1 MRKHALLALMLL
13 VICSCEPAIDNSN
26 STAGYFDIKG
36 YFEQETARLAKLKP
50 TVEKTVGVN
59 GVLERKT
66 ISIADWQ
73 HELGAF
79 SDAEINRASWKGLF
93 VASKT
98 DTTQKYSSNNGKV
111 SVREVIVSLRKGK
124 VYKIFIV
131 LRNKNLLYT
140 SVDSLTYCAN
150 RFYLV
155 KKQQNIRFLSNK
167 SYSILGKFK

>member
-1 MRKHALLALMLL
+1 MRRHALSALMLL
-13 VICSCEPAIDNSN
+13 VICSCKPTIDNQN
-26 STAGYFDIKG
+26 STAEYFDLKG
-36 YFEQETARLAKLKP
+36 YFEQETARISKLKP
-50 TVEKTVGVN
+50 NVEKTVGVN

-66 ISIADWQ
+66 ISITNWQ
-73 HELGAF
+73 HELSAF

-98 DTTQKYSSNNGKV
+98 DTTQTYLSYNDKV
-111 SVREVIVSLRKGK
+111 PVREVIVSLRNGK

-140 SVDSLTYCAN
+140 SVDSLTYCADSY
-150 RFYLV
+150 YLV

-167 SYSILGKFK
+167 SYLILGKFK